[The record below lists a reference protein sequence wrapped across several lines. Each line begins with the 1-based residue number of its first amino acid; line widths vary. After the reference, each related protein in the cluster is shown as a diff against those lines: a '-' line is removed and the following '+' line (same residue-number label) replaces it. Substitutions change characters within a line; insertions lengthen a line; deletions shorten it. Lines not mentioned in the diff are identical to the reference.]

1 VFRGAGSP
9 APLPLRAPISC
20 STDSGRRAVA
30 LKRKDN
36 SPQTPEQPNPT
47 SLVLPHNIHSP
58 VQEFQPDTLSRTVA
72 LRTDSPVHKHRSHGT
87 LLHFS
92 LQNSHLNICYYHQD
106 LHQGRVHA
114 GSRQALPTTPPRPPT
129 LFARNNRRKGP
140 ASVARFSAIHF
151 QGYFIRQVSCYTLLS
166 GFRLPW
172 PPSCCLNEPTPFLGS
187 T

>member
-1 VFRGAGSP
+1 VHRGAGNP

-20 STDSGRRAVA
+20 STDSGPRADA

-47 SLVLPHNIHSP
+47 SLVSPHNIHSP
-58 VQEFQPDTLSRTVA
+58 VQEFQPDSLSRAIA

-92 LQNSHLNICYYHQD
+92 HQNSHLIICYYHQD

-114 GSRQALPTTPPRPPT
+114 GSRQTLRTAPPRPPT
-129 LFARNNRRKGP
+129 LLVISNRREGR